1 MDIFNTFYQSYL
13 NYIYSYL
20 MKWHIVGAC
29 DNCKKYLYAN
39 NNYLYI
45 ENMENLS
52 LCLQY
57 CYEKCLQTHRNKY
70 NYLNEIN
77 FKNKG
82 DDSNH
87 SFNKSS
93 FIHNIKFILKYP
105 ETVNLNPPEI
115 LKYIIKLRNS
125 NNLSKNDI
133 TFLNDVKNY
142 GIA

>member
-1 MDIFNTFYQSYL
+1 MDIFNTIYDSYL
-13 NYIYSYL
+13 NYIYSYFK
-20 MKWHIVGAC
+20 KWHIVGCC

-39 NNYLYI
+39 NNYLHI
-45 ENMENLS
+45 ENMEHLS

-57 CYEKCLQTHRNKY
+57 CCNDCLKIHRNKY
-70 NYLNEIN
+70 HYLNEIN
-77 FKNKG
+77 FKNK
-82 DDSNH
+82 DEYSSD
-87 SFNKSS
+87 FLNKSS
-93 FIHNIKFILKYP
+93 FINNIKFIFKYP